1 MTKRPD
7 LEDINATSGLVGLG
21 PIPGLAP
28 VAAFNRNQ
36 IESLLLTKGI
46 SGLHYKH
53 ALNPDMESVNGVV
66 NPNTKEAQWG
76 VRYYECRQIKVVPQ
90 NFALQHQLN
99 VQGIWGLHTVML
111 NITGYYLDLNK
122 EGGKDVVYASPYDLI
137 VLDKDPAGN
146 GVTVEMRQRFEFNP
160 NGPMKLNY
168 RIESVDY
175 LADKERKYE
184 QDQDFSIVDGKIVW
198 LKNCNNR
205 PAFTNGKGAVMSIVY
220 YIKPVYVVKNV
231 PHSVRILPSNSI
243 GHGGLPREAMYAPQL
258 LIAQQSWIR
267 QDNQELMD
275 FSGLPDFPAY
285 RNSANVMGGT
295 F

>member
-7 LEDINATSGLVGLG
+7 LEDVNSTSGLVGLG
-21 PIPGLAP
+21 PIPGFAP
-28 VAAFNRNQ
+28 VGAFNRDQ

-46 SGLHYKH
+46 SGIHYKH

-76 VRYYECRQIKVVPQ
+76 VRYYQARPIKIVPQ

-99 VQGIWGLHTVML
+99 AQGIWGLHTVML
-111 NITGYYLDLNK
+111 NVTGYYLDLNQ
-122 EGGKDVVYASPYDLI
+122 EGKRDIVQVAPYDIIL
-137 VLDKDPAGN
+137 LDKDSSGK
-146 GVTVEMRQRFEFNP
+146 GVTTEVRQKFEYNP

-168 RIESVDY
+168 RVEGVDY
-175 LADKERKYE
+175 LADRERRYV

-198 LKNCNNR
+198 L
-205 PAFTNGKGAVMSIVY
+205 PAGRKPSFVNGKGAVMSIVY

-231 PHSVRILPSNSI
+231 PHSIRILPSNST

-258 LIAQQSWIR
+258 LIAQQTWIR
-267 QDNQELMD
+267 QDSQELLD
-275 FSGLPDFPAY
+275 FSDLPGYPEY
-285 RNSANVMGGT
+285 RTTANTTGGT
-295 F
+295 Y